1 MATAEKRAPK
11 VISIRKLDGV
21 FAVLRDIIDSMRGLT
36 DAERKRL
43 NDKLQDIRQ

>member
-1 MATAEKRAPK
+1 MAPDKPRAPK
-11 VISIRKLDGV
+11 VVSARKLDGV
-21 FAVLRDIIDSMRGLT
+21 FAILRDIIDSMRGLT